1 MLQFSR
7 NIINPPLFQV
17 SEPRGDGMYWV
28 CPLYMYTLTN
38 LLALPAIESRLL
50 HIDGFLF
57 VSASAEK
64 ILRLQNIWFF
74 FVWIKSPEI
83 GKEISFKLSLSPT
96 CSFVLSLI
104 GKNETPLRFHTWLTP
119 IQFAFRTFNHLRFG
133 SVNAWLCAD
142 KSVIWFNL
150 VVCISTWLESQSF
163 STVTERDQV
172 TLEDCV
178 CRIPSFSQRI
188 KASKRRH
195 GSLFGVFSIIDVC
208 FSNVSVPDGLNK
220 TTVSESLQN
229 IYIQWSWSE
238 SQQSIAGK

>member
-1 MLQFSR
+1 MQFCLIAHWQER
-7 NIINPPLFQV
+7 NPSAISHLINP
-17 SEPRGDGMYWV
+17 D
-28 CPLYMYTLTN
+28 
-38 LLALPAIESRLL
+38 
-50 HIDGFLF
+50 
-57 VSASAEK
+57 
-64 ILRLQNIWFF
+64 
-74 FVWIKSPEI
+74 
-83 GKEISFKLSLSPT
+83 
-96 CSFVLSLI
+96 
-104 GKNETPLRFHTWLTP
+104 
-119 IQFAFRTFNHLRFG
+119 QFALRTFNHLRFG

-150 VVCISTWLESQSF
+150 VVFISTWLESQSF
-163 STVTERDQV
+163 STVTDRDQV

-208 FSNVSVPDGLNK
+208 FSYVSVPDGLNK